1 MNLAHPSLLPL
12 LLVLPLVLV
21 LIVWGLRERRRLL
34 GLLLSP
40 EMQAQLIDGGVAWR
54 RRAQAWLSMI
64 SLSFLLLAAIGPQW
78 GFEWLQQRMEGVT
91 IVVLLDAS
99 RSMDATDQNPSRM
112 DLARRKLIDFSNLL
126 RGDAVGLVLFAGGAY
141 TRLPPTVDYR
151 SFRWALGD
159 SSTDTLRAQ
168 GTALSGAFDIALKML
183 QRAEGSGKAILLV
196 SDGEFHDEEA
206 PLQAAVARLAEAG
219 IRVYAL
225 GVGTE
230 EGAPIPLPEGGFKED
245 ASGNVVVSK
254 AAPERLRALAAATG
268 GAYVQAVAS
277 EEDVQMLYEGEI
289 RGKLQAQQRGVRDLK
304 RWHDRYQW
312 PLAVA
317 LFAAAASAFLG
328 IRPGAFRFRR
338 SGTAALVLLCL
349 LLPTAAYA
357 GAASD
362 GLAAFNAQ
370 RWEDAIPL
378 LGQARVEDPSDT
390 RVARALAES
399 LYRSGRYREAEQVYR
414 SLAAQAGN
422 PKEKAAWD
430 YNAGRSAY
438 QGGRLNESLQAFQEA
453 AKGDPELAAAAHNAE
468 VVQKELQMR
477 LQQQPPPDEQQQD
490 PQDQGGEDQQ
500 QQAGQQGDQP
510 QQPQQSQ
517 PGEQDQQGQPKQD
530 PKAQQGN
537 PQNSPDGTRE
547 AAPPPPQGEPGSQPP
562 ENGGEQ
568 PAQIAEGGGTPEEEG
583 TEDPDKMTAEQAAR
597 LVDGVQ
603 EGRPQVVVTG
613 AAQGKDW

>member
-1 MNLAHPSLLPL
+1 MNLAHASLLPL
-12 LLVLPLVLV
+12 LLVLPLVFVML
-21 LIVWGLRERRRLL
+21 VWGLRQRQRLL
-34 GLLLSP
+34 DLLLSS
-40 EMQAQLIDGGVAWR
+40 EMQAQLIDRGVAWR
-54 RRAQAWLSMI
+54 RRAQAWLSAI
-64 SLSFLLLAAIGPQW
+64 SLTFLLLAAIGPQW

-99 RSMDATDQNPSRM
+99 RSMDATDQSPSRM
-112 DLARRKLIDFSNLL
+112 DLARRTLIDFSNLL

-196 SDGEFHDEEA
+196 SDGEFHDEDA
-206 PLQAAVARLAEAG
+206 PLQASVARLAEAG

-317 LFAAAASAFLG
+317 LFAGAASAFLG

-338 SGTAALVLLCL
+338 SGAAALLLFL
-349 LLPTAAYA
+349 LLPNAARA
-357 GAASD
+357 GAADD
-362 GLAAFNAQ
+362 GLSAFNAK

-378 LGQARVEDPSDT
+378 LGQARVGDPSDT

-414 SLAAQAGN
+414 SLAAQASN
-422 PKEKAAWD
+422 AREKAAWD

-438 QGGRLNESLQAFQEA
+438 QGGRLQESLQAFQEA

-477 LQQQPPPDEQQQD
+477 LQQQPPPEDQQQQD
-490 PQDQGGEDQQ
+490 PQEQGGEDQQ
-500 QQAGQQGDQP
+500 QQAGQPGE
-510 QQPQQSQ
+510 QQQDPQQSQ
-517 PGEQDQQGQPKQD
+517 PGDQGQPGRPEQD
-530 PKAQQGN
+530 PTAQQGN
-537 PQNSPDGTRE
+537 PQNSMDGTRE
-547 AAPPPPQGEPGSQPP
+547 EAPPPPQGDPGAQPP
-562 ENGGEQ
+562 QEGGEQ
-568 PAQIAEGGGTPEEEG
+568 PAEVAEGEGTPVEESR
-583 TEDPDKMTAEQAAR
+583 EDPDKMTAEQAER